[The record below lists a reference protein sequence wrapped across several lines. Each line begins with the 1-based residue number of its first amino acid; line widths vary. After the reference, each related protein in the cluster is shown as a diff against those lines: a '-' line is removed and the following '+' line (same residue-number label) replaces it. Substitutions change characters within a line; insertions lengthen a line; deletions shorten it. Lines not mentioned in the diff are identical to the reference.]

1 MSNQLERKLSEFVT
15 NGLHLSDHERLV
27 FIIGESPS
35 RSARSPKLWN
45 AAFKE
50 CGVDGRMFPL
60 DLELASLRPV
70 LGIIEEDPRVVGV
83 AIAAPYKSQVLEYVG
98 KNVSEVVRKSNSANV
113 LVKSPEGKFFG
124 HNSDGLGAVE
134 SIKETFGPFGARR
147 LLVLGCG
154 ATGRS
159 VIAAALE
166 MVAADQIIVAV
177 RNTIHFSWL
186 DSIGVR
192 GVQWSSLDS
201 VLTKVQLV
209 VNCTSIGWGSQEGV
223 SPLKDSQVAA
233 LQTGAGIFD
242 VVYQPATTCL
252 LTQAARFDIQ
262 SIGGSRMNF
271 YQAVIGFMLVNQG
284 IEHRNVKA
292 AMERVTT

>member
-1 MSNQLERKLSEFVT
+1 MSDQLEKKLI
-15 NGLHLSDHERLV
+15 GLVKNRLNLIDHEKIA

-35 RSARSPKLWN
+35 SGARSPKLWN
-45 AAFKE
+45 AVFSDS
-50 CGVDGRMFPL
+50 GVDGKMYPL
-60 DLELASLRPV
+60 DVDAASLQPV
-70 LGIIEEDPRVVGV
+70 LGIVEEDPRVVGV
-83 AIAAPYKSQVLEYVG
+83 AIAAPYKSQVLEYIG
-98 KNVSEVVRKSNSANV
+98 KNVSEVVRKCSSANI
-113 LVKSPEGKFFG
+113 LVKPPRGKFIG

-134 SIKETFGPFGARR
+134 SIEETFGPLGGRR

-154 ATGRS
+154 GTGRS

-186 DSIGVR
+186 YNFVVR
-192 GVQWSSLDS
+192 GVPWSSLDS
-201 VLTKVQLV
+201 VLTDVQLV
-209 VNCTSIGWGSQEGV
+209 VNCTSMGWGAQEGV

-233 LQTGAGIFD
+233 LPTGAGIFD

-262 SIGGSRMNF
+262 SIGGSRMNL
-271 YQAVIGFMLVNQG
+271 YQAVIGFMLANQDT
-284 IEHRNVKA
+284 ERRKVEA